1 MKCPYCENTES
12 KVIDS
17 RPVDEGNSIRRRRE
31 CLSCTRR
38 FTTYEQIE
46 SVPLVVI
53 KKDGKRQV
61 YNRQKIFS
69 GILRACEKTTV
80 TVAQIE
86 NVVQD
91 IEAEL
96 FNSMDSEI
104 NASYIGDLVM
114 DRLKK
119 LDPIAYVRF
128 ASVYREF
135 KDVSTFMK
143 EINDLIKSN
152 KQEKSE

>member
-1 MKCPYCENTES
+1 MKCPYCESSES

-17 RPVDEGNSIRRRRE
+17 RPVDDGNSIRRRRE
-31 CLSCTRR
+31 CLACTRR

-61 YNRQKIFS
+61 YNRQKILS
-69 GILRACEKTTV
+69 GILRACEKTHV

-86 NVVQD
+86 GVVQD

-104 NASYIGDLVM
+104 TSTHIGNLVM
-114 DRLKK
+114 ERLKK

-135 KDVSTFMK
+135 KDVSTFMEELNSIIHTGK
-143 EINDLIKSN
+143 EKA
-152 KQEKSE
+152 E

>member
-17 RPVDEGNSIRRRRE
+17 RPVDDGNSIRRRRE
-31 CLSCTRR
+31 CLACTRR

-86 NVVQD
+86 SVVQD

-104 NASYIGDLVM
+104 PASYIGNLVM

-119 LDPIAYVRF
+119 LDAIAYVRF

-135 KDVSTFMK
+135 KDVSTFME
-143 EINDLIKSN
+143 EINGLIQSS
-152 KQEKSE
+152 KQDKTE

>member
-17 RPVDEGNSIRRRRE
+17 RPVDDGNSIRRRRE
-31 CLSCTRR
+31 CLACTRR

-69 GILRACEKTTV
+69 GILRACEKTPV

-86 NVVQD
+86 SVVQD

-104 NASYIGDLVM
+104 PASYIGNLVM

-119 LDPIAYVRF
+119 LDAIAYVRF

-135 KDVSTFMK
+135 KDVSTFME
-143 EINDLIKSN
+143 EINGLIQSS
-152 KQEKSE
+152 KQDKTE

>member
-17 RPVDEGNSIRRRRE
+17 RPVDDGNSIRRRRE
-31 CLSCTRR
+31 CLTCTRR

-61 YNRQKIFS
+61 YNRQKVFS
-69 GILRACEKTTV
+69 GILRACEKTPV

-86 NVVQD
+86 SVVQD

-104 NASYIGDLVM
+104 PSVRIGALVM

-135 KDVSTFMK
+135 KDVSTFMQ
-143 EINDLIKSN
+143 ELNSLIQYGKG
-152 KQEKSE
+152 EKTE

>member
-31 CLSCTRR
+31 CLACTRR

-86 NVVQD
+86 SVVQD
-91 IEAEL
+91 VEAEL

>member
-152 KQEKSE
+152 KQEKAE